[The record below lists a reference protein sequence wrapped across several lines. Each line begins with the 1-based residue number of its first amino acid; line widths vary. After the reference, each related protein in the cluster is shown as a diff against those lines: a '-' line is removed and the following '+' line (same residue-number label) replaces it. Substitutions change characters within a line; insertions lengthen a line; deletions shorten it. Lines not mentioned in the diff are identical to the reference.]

1 MKHDFI
7 DRYSGLDSPVH
18 ERDARAKTLAL
29 FAIIIACVTT
39 PPRAWFAFCL
49 YAGLVVVITVASR
62 VPFRYL
68 LTRMLVVV
76 PFILAVAVFMPF
88 MHDGRPVVEWG
99 WLTVSEEGLL
109 TLWNVAAKS
118 LISVSCVIL
127 LTSTTR
133 FNDLMRGFERL
144 RVPAFFTTVTS
155 FMYRYVFIIVDEAER
170 MKRARDS
177 RNYKGRW
184 IWQARVVGYMIASL
198 FLRSQERAERV
209 YAAMCARGFDG
220 TYPRVS
226 DRRMRLPDYAFLCLT
241 AGVAL
246 AGRLAVIWT

>member
-7 DRYSGLDSPVH
+7 DRYSRLDSPVH
-18 ERDARAKTLAL
+18 ERDARAKTVAL

-39 PPRAWFAFCL
+39 PPRAWFAFCI
-49 YAGLVVVITVASR
+49 YAGLVVIITVASH

-76 PFILAVAVFMPF
+76 PFILAVAIFMPF
-88 MHDGRPVVEWG
+88 MHGGEPAAQWG
-99 WLTVSEEGLL
+99 WLTISESGLL
-109 TLWNVAAKS
+109 VLWNVTVKS
-118 LISVSCVIL
+118 LISVACVIL

-133 FNDLMRGFERL
+133 FTELMRGFERL
-144 RVPAFFTTVTS
+144 HVPKFFTLVTS

-184 IWQARVVGYMIASL
+184 IWQAKVVGYMIASL
-198 FLRSQERAERV
+198 FLRSQERAEHV
-209 YAAMCARGFDG
+209 YNAMCARGFDG
-220 TYPRVS
+220 TYPRSEDRKMAVS
-226 DRRMRLPDYAFLCLT
+226 DYAFMFMT
-241 AGVAL
+241 VGVAL
-246 AGRLAVIWT
+246 AGRLAVIWI